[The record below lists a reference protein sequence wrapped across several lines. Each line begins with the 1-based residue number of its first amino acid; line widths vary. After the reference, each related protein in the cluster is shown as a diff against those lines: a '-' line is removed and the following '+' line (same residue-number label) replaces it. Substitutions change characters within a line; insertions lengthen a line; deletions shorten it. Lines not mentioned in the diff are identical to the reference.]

1 MGVANTSDFEKL
13 KAAFQTL
20 TGHVSSFEELM
31 KAFGLSN
38 MPTAQRY
45 GIFFGFI
52 VFVCTIG
59 AVGSL
64 LVMGG
69 TFQRIAEQA
78 TTGDV
83 VVPDPIRARNSRA
96 LLYERLLQ
104 ARDRMVKDNYEAVK
118 TTTGNTN
125 LMLMLMNLTVKPP
138 KVADL
143 ASEDVSKRTKQESYV
158 PPGYQA
164 DYVEAYR
171 NCQDKPGGKSCF

>member
-1 MGVANTSDFEKL
+1 MN
-13 KAAFQTL
+13 
-20 TGHVSSFEELM
+20 
-31 KAFGLSN
+31 AFGLAN
-38 MPTAQRY
+38 MPVAQRY

-96 LLYERLLQ
+96 LLFERLLQ

-125 LMLMLMNLTVKPP
+125 LMLMLMNLTVKIPN
-138 KVADL
+138 VAEL
-143 ASEDVSKRTKQESYV
+143 ATEGTKGKSKKEEAYV
-158 PPGYQA
+158 PPGYQV

-171 NCQDKPGGKSCF
+171 KCQDKPGGKSYILTAAE